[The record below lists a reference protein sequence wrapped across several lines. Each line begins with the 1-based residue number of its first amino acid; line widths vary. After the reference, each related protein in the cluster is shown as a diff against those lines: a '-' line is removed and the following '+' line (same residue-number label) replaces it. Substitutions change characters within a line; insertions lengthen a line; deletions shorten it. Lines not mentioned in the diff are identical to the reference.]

1 MILLKNLSKRGAVV
15 ENKKTTPS
23 SEVISEEKENTPLEN
38 IAETAE
44 KTAHPDEEHTQT
56 NYRYAFKVLLVL
68 LGIILLIVILK
79 VTGVRFAIKDL
90 FAGWVSFP
98 VPHLPP
104 ILF

>member
-1 MILLKNLSKRGAVV
+1 M

-23 SEVISEEKENTPLEN
+23 SEVISEENTPLEN
-38 IAETAE
+38 IEETAE

-56 NYRYAFKVLLVL
+56 NYRYAFKVLVIL

-90 FAGWVSFP
+90 FTNCVS
-98 VPHLPP
+98 LPGALLLP
-104 ILF
+104 RLF